1 MISAFEGEHS
11 MYQAPLP
18 ASTTGCTCPAGPHRS
33 MTLIQRITW
42 NPLYPADCQTCGAP
56 LARRRAIL
64 FFGWV
69 PGILFSF
76 ALLSLIFW
84 PNLFD
89 RFFDYL
95 YIGAPAI
102 FILQLIVVWLEFR
115 YDPIT
120 VKPANKR

>member
-18 ASTTGCTCPAGPHRS
+18 SSTTGCTCPAGPHRS

-42 NPLYPADCQTCGAP
+42 NPLYPANCQTCGAP

-69 PGILFSF
+69 PGTILIFL
-76 ALLSLIFW
+76 LLSFLFW
-84 PNLFD
+84 PNLLEGLAD
-89 RFFDYL
+89 YFFMVVPGL
-95 YIGAPAI
+95 II
-102 FILQLIVVWLEFR
+102 VQLIIAWLEFR